1 MRHLN
6 IGRKF
11 DRNASNRRAMFKN
24 LVANLLSHGQI
35 ETTVAKAK
43 EVRRITERVITK
55 AKRLGT
61 TVDAKELDAAAA
73 RRRLSVKRDIGKFL
87 PKLGERT
94 VDGEV
99 QTLDMVEHLFRDV
112 APKFAD
118 RPGGYTRILKTRNR
132 RGDNAPMA
140 IIQLLGFEKVKR
152 AGAEPLAVKA
162 PKVKEEAPKAEG

>member
-1 MRHLN
+1 M
-6 IGRKF
+6 
-11 DRNASNRRAMFKN
+11 
-24 LVANLLSHGQI
+24 Q
-35 ETTVAKAK
+35 
-43 EVRRITERVITK
+43 
-55 AKRLGT
+55 
-61 TVDAKELDAAAA
+61 
-73 RRRLSVKRDIGKFL
+73 RRLSVKRDIGKFL

-99 QTLDMVEHLFRDV
+99 QTLDLVEHLFREV
-112 APKFAD
+112 APKFAE

-152 AGAEPLAVKA
+152 VGAEPLAVKA